1 MNGQTI
7 RLFPQSDG
15 TRLALLP
22 VSVRVAPGTYKIEFL
37 GENGNVLSSASVRV
51 RDARFPKQNITL
63 SRRTQ
68 ALEPSPGEMETVS
81 ALRKTVSDTRHW
93 DEPFEKPVPGC
104 LTSPFGVQRL
114 YNGKPS
120 GSYHSGI
127 DQRGAEG
134 TPIVATAGGTVKIAR
149 MFNIHGGTVGIDHG
163 QGVTSAY
170 LHMSKFAVT
179 EGAVV
184 RKGDVIGY
192 VGTTGRSTAPHLHW
206 GISVHGV
213 HVNPLQWV
221 KAAPCTAPA
230 KRPRKRQ

>member
-15 TRLALLP
+15 TRLGLMP
-22 VSVRVAPGTYKIEFL
+22 VSVRVAPGSYKVEFL
-37 GENGNVLSSASVRV
+37 DDGGAVLSSAPVRV

-68 ALEPSPGEMETVS
+68 ALKPSPGEMETVA
-81 ALRKTVSDTRHW
+81 ALRKTVSDARHW
-93 DEPFEKPVPGC
+93 DEPFAKPVPGC

-134 TPIVATAGGTVKIAR
+134 TPILATAGGTVKIAR
-149 MFNIHGGTVGIDHG
+149 LFNIHGGTVGIDHG

-170 LHMSKFAVT
+170 LHMSKLAVT
-179 EGAVV
+179 EGAAVS
-184 RKGDVIGY
+184 KGDVIGY

-206 GISVHGV
+206 GISVNGV
-213 HVNPLQWV
+213 HVNPLGWV
-221 KAAPCTAPA
+221 EVAPCAGP
-230 KRPRKRQ
+230 KQPRKRR